1 MGKSLSGKVLEK
13 GITQRK
19 DGIYSARFISLSGK
33 RHEKHF
39 KIYQD
44 AIKWLK
50 TAKLEDEIDFT
61 GVPNVDAFGEYTVD
75 QWYHYWI
82 DTFKSRLSPNTLRNY
97 RDRYLSDVKPRIGNV
112 KVRDV
117 RPMHCQQIFN
127 SMYKDYAN
135 GTMYQTYIMLGSM
148 FKSAL
153 KNGLIRNHPF
163 DAVEMPASKDK
174 KDIHYLT
181 VEEQAIFEE
190 EAGYTD
196 KGHAFSLILQTGL
209 RTSELIGLTFD
220 CVDFDK
226 REIKVEK
233 QLEYRYSEG
242 YWRAGPPKTKNSYR
256 TIPMTSKAYAILK
269 AEETRRHYRKESDTL
284 DQELQYHDTRSGTT
298 KVLKMRDLVFISQRT
313 GEPVK
318 NSTYD
323 TALYKIC
330 DRAGLKPFC
339 MHALRHT
346 FATRCIERGVQ
357 PKVLQKILG
366 HAQLS
371 TTMDLYV
378 HVTDESLAKGME
390 IFESAG

>member
-1 MGKSLSGKVLEK
+1 M
-13 GITQRK
+13 
-19 DGIYSARFISLSGK
+19 
-33 RHEKHF
+33 
-39 KIYQD
+39 
-44 AIKWLK
+44 
-50 TAKLEDEIDFT
+50 
-61 GVPNVDAFGEYTVD
+61 
-75 QWYHYWI
+75 
-82 DTFKSRLSPNTLRNY
+82 
-97 RDRYLSDVKPRIGNV
+97 
-112 KVRDV
+112 
-117 RPMHCQQIFN
+117 
-127 SMYKDYAN
+127 
-135 GTMYQTYIMLGSM
+135 
-148 FKSAL
+148 
-153 KNGLIRNHPF
+153 
-163 DAVEMPASKDK
+163 
-174 KDIHYLT
+174 
-181 VEEQAIFEE
+181 
-190 EAGYTD
+190 
-196 KGHAFSLILQTGL
+196 
-209 RTSELIGLTFD
+209 
-220 CVDFDK
+220 
-226 REIKVEK
+226 EK

-256 TIPMTSKAYAILK
+256 TIPMTSKAYDILK